1 MIPVPSVCCYCLGAC
16 PLIWATPTLFPPF
29 VLAVDPH
36 QQFSH
41 VGRVN
46 VGFGRLECDLSNR
59 L

>member
-1 MIPVPSVCCYCLGAC
+1 MLGAR
-16 PLIWATPTLFPPF
+16 F

-46 VGFGRLECDLSNR
+46 VGFGRLECDLSNH